1 MHRSGAIRA
10 NRVLDQVLILSA
22 LVFFISPHLQFS
34 ILYQAEFCAN
44 VRGPLPRTT
53 FAWKQK
59 ARGRPLHPGDERPA
73 SLRTPVRGMMST
85 QQLYDAERKLRGRGP
100 EGVGFGRS
108 AKVSIFRVA
117 TAGASAEMLRGALRP
132 GDYCRHS
139 YRPSRGRTV

>member
-1 MHRSGAIRA
+1 MFALGAYIMHISGAIRA

-22 LVFFISPHLQFS
+22 LVFFKSPHLQFS

-44 VRGPLPRTT
+44 MRGPLPRTT

-85 QQLYDAERKLRGRGP
+85 QQLYDAERELRGRGP
-100 EGVGFGRS
+100 EGVEGGRGGEGG
-108 AKVSIFRVA
+108 R
-117 TAGASAEMLRGALRP
+117 ERGGGGR
-132 GDYCRHS
+132 
-139 YRPSRGRTV
+139 RG